1 MTVQFADVVGQKKLK
16 LGHSKRVLIRTPDF
30 HVWVHADEPG
40 TKGPMH
46 THTADETFYCL
57 QGECT
62 FTLKEASGKRYTRK
76 LTPGMIVMIPK
87 GDFYQLHNTGDEYL
101 VLLGTRG
108 ETDKLPR
115 FGKEG
120 ETVGRNLWALEN
132 KHVIEARKKA
142 IEGERVARKATAPA
156 KKKKAATKAKARK
169 RA

>member
-62 FTLKEASGKRYTRK
+62 FTLKEASGKRYKRK

-87 GDFYQLHNTGDEYL
+87 GDFYQLHNTGEDYL

-115 FGKEG
+115 FGKAG

-132 KHVIEARKKA
+132 KHVIEARKKQ
-142 IEGERVARKATAPA
+142 IARKATAPT
-156 KKKKAATKAKARK
+156 KKIAATKAKARK

>member
-62 FTLKEASGKRYTRK
+62 FTLKEASGKRYKRK

-87 GDFYQLHNTGDEYL
+87 GDFYQLHNTGDDYL

-115 FGKEG
+115 FGKAG
-120 ETVGRNLWALEN
+120 ETVGHNLWALEN
-132 KHVIEARKKA
+132 KHVIEARKKQ
-142 IEGERVARKATAPA
+142 IARKATAPT
-156 KKKKAATKAKARK
+156 KKIAATKAKARK

>member
-1 MTVQFADVVGQKKLK
+1 MTVQFADVLGQKKLR

-62 FTLKEASGKRYTRK
+62 FTLKESSGKRYKRK
-76 LTPGMIVMIPK
+76 LRPGMIVMIPK
-87 GDFYQLHNTGDEYL
+87 GDFYQLHNTGDDYL

-115 FGKEG
+115 FGKAG

-132 KHVIEARKKA
+132 KHVIEARKQQ
-142 IEGERVARKATAPA
+142 IARKKSAKPA
-156 KKKKAATKAKARK
+156 AKPTRAAKARK

>member
-16 LGHSKRVLIRTPDF
+16 LGHSKRVLIRTADF
-30 HVWVHADEPG
+30 HVWIHADEPG

-62 FTLKEASGKRYTRK
+62 FTLKEASGKRYKRK

-115 FGKEG
+115 FGKAG
-120 ETVGRNLWALEN
+120 ETVGRNLWAIEN
-132 KHVIEARKKA
+132 KNVIEARKTA
-142 IEGERVARKATAPA
+142 IANKRVARKAKAPA
-156 KKKKAATKAKARK
+156 KKVAIKAKARK

>member
-16 LGHSKRVLIRTPDF
+16 LGHSKRTLIRTPDF

-62 FTLKEASGKRYTRK
+62 FTLKEASGKRYKRK

-108 ETDKLPR
+108 ETDKKPR
-115 FGKEG
+115 FGKAG
-120 ETVGRNLWALEN
+120 EKVGHNNWAIEN
-132 KHVIEARKKA
+132 KHVIEARKTQ
-142 IEGERVARKATAPA
+142 IARKAKAPA
-156 KKKKAATKAKARK
+156 KKKAAVKVKARK

>member
-62 FTLKEASGKRYTRK
+62 FTLKEASGKRYSRK

-115 FGKEG
+115 FGKAG

-132 KHVIEARKKA
+132 KHVIEARKTA
-142 IEGERVARKATAPA
+142 IERKRPARKAKAPA
-156 KKKKAATKAKARK
+156 KKKTPVKAKARK

>member
-1 MTVQFADVVGQKKLK
+1 MTVQFADVVGQKKLR

-62 FTLKEASGKRYTRK
+62 FTLMEASGKRYKRK

-87 GDFYQLHNTGDEYL
+87 GDFYQLHNTGDDYL

-115 FGKEG
+115 FGKAG
-120 ETVGRNLWALEN
+120 EKVGHNNWAIEN
-132 KHVIEARKKA
+132 RDVIEARKTA
-142 IEGERVARKATAPA
+142 IKRKVVKAPA
-156 KKKKAATKAKARK
+156 KKKAAAKARK

>member
-1 MTVQFADVVGQKKLK
+1 MTVQFADVVGQKKLR

-62 FTLKEASGKRYTRK
+62 FTLKEASGKRYKRK

-87 GDFYQLHNTGDEYL
+87 GDFYQLHNTGDDYL

-120 ETVGRNLWALEN
+120 ETVGHNNWAIEN
-132 KHVIEARKKA
+132 RDVIETRARQIARKKA
-142 IEGERVARKATAPA
+142 APA
-156 KKKKAATKAKARK
+156 KKKAPAKARK

>member
-62 FTLKEASGKRYTRK
+62 FTLKEASGKRYKRK

-87 GDFYQLHNTGDEYL
+87 GDFYQLHKTGDDYL

-115 FGKEG
+115 FGKAG
-120 ETVGRNLWALEN
+120 ETVGHNLWALEN
-132 KHVIEARKKA
+132 KHVIEARKKQ
-142 IEGERVARKATAPA
+142 IARKATAPT
-156 KKKKAATKAKARK
+156 KKIAATKAKARK

>member
-62 FTLKEASGKRYTRK
+62 FTLKEASGKRYKRK

-115 FGKEG
+115 FGKAG
-120 ETVGRNLWALEN
+120 ETVGRNLWAIEN

-142 IEGERVARKATAPA
+142 IEGKRVARKAPA
-156 KKKKAATKAKARK
+156 KKKAVKAKARK

>member
-16 LGHSKRVLIRTPDF
+16 LGHSKRVLIRTSDF

-62 FTLKEASGKRYTRK
+62 FTLKEASGKRYKRK

-87 GDFYQLHNTGDEYL
+87 GDFYQLHNTGEDYL

-115 FGKEG
+115 FGKAG

-132 KHVIEARKKA
+132 KHVIEARKKQ
-142 IEGERVARKATAPA
+142 IVGKATAPT
-156 KKKKAATKAKARK
+156 KKIAATKAKARK

>member
-16 LGHSKRVLIRTPDF
+16 LGHSKRTLIRTPDF

-62 FTLKEASGKRYTRK
+62 FTLKEASGKRYKRK

-108 ETDKLPR
+108 ETDKKPR
-115 FGKEG
+115 FGKAG
-120 ETVGRNLWALEN
+120 EKVGHNNWAIEN
-132 KHVIEARKKA
+132 RHVIEARKSA
-142 IEGERVARKATAPA
+142 IERKRVAPKAKTPA
-156 KKKKAATKAKARK
+156 KKKAAAKARK